1 MAPEILYLLKVNVA
15 IALFYAFYRL
25 LFHKDTFF
33 QWRRIALLSFLALSL
48 VYPLMNIQDWIKS
61 QEPMVA
67 MTDIY
72 ASVILPEVEIM
83 PVNEISEVSW
93 HNIILS
99 SIGYIYLGV
108 CAILLLR
115 VLTQFFIL
123 LRMIHRTKTGYI
135 GNSKIHVLTGPE
147 APFSFFKWIFINPDE
162 HPEEELNE
170 IITHEQTHARQWHSI
185 DVLFSELICILCWF
199 NPFMWLL
206 KREIRGNLE
215 YLADH
220 KVLEKGYDSKTYQ
233 YHLLG
238 LAHQTKVATLYN
250 NFNVLPLKNRI
261 KMMNKRRTRK
271 IGTTKYFLFP
281 LLAAALLIISNI
293 DALAR
298 ATETVIDEI
307 TTSVQPEEVP
317 QVEITYTQMDVDQ
330 QDPVFEIAE
339 NMPEFP
345 GGQAALMQFISKN
358 VVYPEVARKNEIQ
371 GRVIVQFVVT
381 KEGKVTN
388 PKIVRSVDAN
398 LDAEAIRVV
407 GLMPTWKPGQQRG
420 ENVAVKFTVPVQFRL
435 GGSNTDNETKVISVE
450 DKGAGKISVK
460 EVQPNANGV
469 FEIVENMPEF
479 PGGQAALM
487 KFIADN
493 IKYPEESKQ
502 AGQQGR
508 VIIQFIVQA
517 DGSVTD
523 PVVARSVF
531 PLLDAEA
538 IRIAKVMPKWKPGM
552 QRGVAVPT
560 KYTIPVQFR
569 LN

>member
-1 MAPEILYLLKVNVA
+1 MAPEIIYLFKVNVA

-83 PVNEISEVSW
+83 PANEISEVSW
-93 HNIILS
+93 HKIILS

-108 CAILLLR
+108 CLILLIR
-115 VLTQFFIL
+115 VISQLFIL
-123 LRMIHRTKTGYI
+123 LRMVHRTRTGYI
-135 GNSKIHVLTGPE
+135 GNSKVHLLTGPE
-147 APFSFFKWIFINPDE
+147 APFSFFKWIFINPE
-162 HPEEELNE
+162 VHTEEEISE
-170 IITHEQTHARQWHSI
+170 ILTHEQTHARQWHSI

-215 YLADH
+215 YLADN

-261 KMMNKRRTRK
+261 KMMNKKRTKK
-271 IGTTKYFLFP
+271 IETTKYFLFP
-281 LLAAALLIISNI
+281 LLAAALLIVSNI
-293 DALAR
+293 DAIAR
-298 ATETVIDEI
+298 TTGAVIDEI
-307 TTSVQPEEVP
+307 TASAMPVEAP
-317 QVEITYTQMDVDQ
+317 QLEMTEAEMDVDQ
-330 QDPVFEIAE
+330 QDPVFEIVE

-345 GGQAALMQFISKN
+345 GGTEAMLKFLNDNI
-358 VVYPEVARKNEIQ
+358 VYPEVAKKNKIQ
-371 GRVIVQFVVT
+371 GRVIVQFVVS

-388 PKIVRSVDAN
+388 PKIARSVEAN
-398 LDAEAIRVV
+398 LDAEALRVI
-407 GLMPTWKPGQQRG
+407 GLLPTWKPGQQRG
-420 ENVAVKFTVPVQFRL
+420 QNVAVKFTVPVVFRL
-435 GGSNTDNETKVISVE
+435 G
-450 DKGAGKISVK
+450 DKGETAPPPQPLPKKG
-460 EVQPNANGV
+460 EPNANGV

-479 PGGQAALM
+479 PGGQEALM
-487 KFIADN
+487 RFLADGIN
-493 IKYPEESKQ
+493 YPADAKEKQ
-502 AGQQGR
+502 VQGR
-508 VIIQFIVQA
+508 VIVQFVVQA

-523 PVVARSVF
+523 PRIVRSVF
-531 PLLDAEA
+531 PSLDEEA
-538 IRIAKVMPKWKPGM
+538 IRVVKTLPKWKAGM

-560 KYTIPVQFR
+560 KFTVPVQFR
-569 LN
+569 L